1 MKLLIFFHKFPF
13 EAMSLSSLDCCRL
26 ADPLD
31 HIPNIMLL
39 SFLDFLLDL
48 MLCLLL
54 NLVHAPPVVLH
65 AYGGRIVLIL
75 HWTGGAGLVDGGA
88 QR

>member
-1 MKLLIFFHKFPF
+1 MFPI
-13 EAMSLSSLDCCRL
+13 EVVGLSSLDCCRL
-26 ADPLD
+26 ANPLD
-31 HIPNIMLL
+31 NIPNIMLL
-39 SFLDFLLDL
+39 SFFEFLLNLVLD
-48 MLCLLL
+48 LLL

-65 AYGGRIVLIL
+65 AYGRRIVLIL